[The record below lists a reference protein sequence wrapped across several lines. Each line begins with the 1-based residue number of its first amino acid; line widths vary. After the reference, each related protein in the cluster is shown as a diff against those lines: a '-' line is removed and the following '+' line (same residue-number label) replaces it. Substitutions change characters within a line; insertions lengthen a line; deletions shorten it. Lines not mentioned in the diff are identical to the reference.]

1 MRASSSKAVAAMCA
15 AVAVSPKA
23 AEVQSL
29 DDVRRVLAE
38 LQETHKRLQRF
49 DDMGK
54 ELVFA
59 VQNIMTGGKPR
70 PSNATAGE
78 GRHRRRRFRG

>member
-1 MRASSSKAVAAMCA
+1 MSASSSKAVAAMCA

-38 LQETHKRLQRF
+38 LQETHKRLQTLANVAL
-49 DDMGK
+49 G
-54 ELVFA
+54 
-59 VQNIMTGGKPR
+59 
-70 PSNATAGE
+70 STALTTLG
-78 GRHRRRRFRG
+78 